1 MAWDFETD
9 PEFQEK
15 LDWTERFVS
24 EEVEPLDL
32 MYPGLAFTPLTDEL
46 RRIVDPLKQQVRDQ
60 DLWAAHLGPELGGK
74 GYGQLKLSLMNEI
87 LGRSSWA
94 PTIFGTQAPDPGT
107 PRSSPTTAPSSRR
120 RSTWIRCSRERCSP
134 ATR

>member
-9 PEFQEK
+9 PEYQAQ
-15 LDWTERFVS
+15 LDWADEFVR

-32 MYPGLAFTPLTDEL
+32 VCRGQQFVPPGASL
-46 RRIVDPLKQQVRDQ
+46 RQVIDPLKEEVRKRK
-60 DLWAAHLGPELGGK
+60 LWATHLGPELGGE
-74 GYGQLKLSLMNEI
+74 GHGQLKLSLLNEI

-94 PTIFGTQAPDPGT
+94 PLIFGCQARIPAT
-107 PRSSPTTAPSSRR
+107 PRSSPTTARPGR
-120 RSTWIRCSRERCSP
+120 RSVTSARCSTARSSP